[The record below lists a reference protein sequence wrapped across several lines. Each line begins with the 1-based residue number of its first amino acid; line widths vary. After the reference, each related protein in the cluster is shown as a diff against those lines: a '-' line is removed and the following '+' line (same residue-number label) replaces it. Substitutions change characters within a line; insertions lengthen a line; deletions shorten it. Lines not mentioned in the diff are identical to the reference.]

1 MVEKDIFKG
10 FFKVLDKFSKT
21 EVEYI
26 LIGGFAVILH
36 GLPRLTQDIDILIK
50 NDEKNIDK
58 LRNALYSIFKD
69 DSIGEITIEEL
80 SKYSVIRYGTPNG
93 FYIDILV
100 MVGKGKN
107 YEMVDF
113 ETIKINN
120 VSVNVA
126 TIESLYDLKRDTIRP
141 EDKKDAIFLKELLKE
156 RKK

>member
-1 MVEKDIFKG
+1 MAKKDIFKD
-10 FFKVLDKFSKT
+10 FFKVLDKFAKT
-21 EVEYI
+21 KVEYI

-50 NDEKNIDK
+50 NDKENIDK
-58 LRNALYSIFKD
+58 MRNALYSIFKD
-69 DSIGEITIEEL
+69 DSISEITKEEL

-100 MVGKGKN
+100 MVGEGKN
-107 YEMVDF
+107 YGMIDF
-113 ETIKINN
+113 EIIKINN
-120 VSVNVA
+120 VLVNIA
-126 TIESLYDLKRDTIRP
+126 TIESLYNLKRDTIRP